1 MRILDGKQLMDMI
14 GVLHKCHSLA
24 SWEIPRFSGFKYPR
38 LLRGTHVCY
47 VGSDINVTLQ
57 PLECGRNVANHKIA
71 TIQEIKVRKN
81 DPKVRKIFQKTS
93 KVGAT
98 ICQFG

>member
-1 MRILDGKQLMDMI
+1 M
-14 GVLHKCHSLA
+14 
-24 SWEIPRFSGFKYPR
+24 
-38 LLRGTHVCY
+38 
-47 VGSDINVTLQ
+47 
-57 PLECGRNVANHKIA
+57 ANHKIA

-98 ICQFG
+98 ICQFGWKKLKSAENGVKNPHKTIVSLKSAEKQNFQIV